1 MYIIEFD
8 IKIIILGKIFS
19 FCRKLCT
26 LSVGRLVGY
35 EFDGSASRIVCIYRF
50 CVNVNEN
57 TITVLVSCTKNN
69 VRSLGISELDLDV
82 NLT

>member
-1 MYIIEFD
+1 M
-8 IKIIILGKIFS
+8 
-19 FCRKLCT
+19 
-26 LSVGRLVGY
+26 
-35 EFDGSASRIVCIYRF
+35 
-50 CVNVNEN
+50 NVNEN